1 MDEATQEQIPAVLN
15 PEDILSRLQA
25 MRHSCGPSEDALI
38 GFLLDN
44 PEVSSHAT
52 IRSLSHAAFV
62 SPATIIRT
70 CKRAGYQGFKDF
82 KRAMLLACA
91 ARNAQLTE
99 MQEGILPQDSVNV
112 IVQKVTARTIR
123 AVEDTARLVSLSS
136 LMTCSQLILTRARIG
151 IFGIGE
157 SQLVAQDLKAKLLRI
172 NLTCNA
178 EADWHNQ
185 LLIAKNMTETDLAI
199 AISYS
204 GMTPETANCAHEAH
218 RRGAS
223 VIAITS
229 EPVSSRLAK
238 ESDVTLQTV
247 RTEPEVRSGALTSRM
262 SQLQV
267 VDMLYTVCIN
277 TDRDRLTKIIIANS
291 IKKQSD
297 AASAVS

>member
-199 AISYS
+199 A
-204 GMTPETANCAHEAH
+204 
-218 RRGAS
+218 
-223 VIAITS
+223 
-229 EPVSSRLAK
+229 
-238 ESDVTLQTV
+238 
-247 RTEPEVRSGALTSRM
+247 TEG
-262 SQLQV
+262 
-267 VDMLYTVCIN
+267 
-277 TDRDRLTKIIIANS
+277 K
-291 IKKQSD
+291 
-297 AASAVS
+297 